1 MPAFVC
7 QSKLLVFDRDTQ
19 FFISK
24 TFISNARLKLAQN
37 QANAKQDPEAKLLLF
52 ENYLHSSYPHY
63 HPKMIKYILKNKQ
76 VCLYSYDY
84 SK

>member
-19 FFISK
+19 LFISK

-63 HPKMIKYILKNKQ
+63 HPKMIRYILKNKQ

>member
-1 MPAFVC
+1 MPVFVR
-7 QSKLLVFDRDTQ
+7 QSKLLVFDRDTR

-63 HPKMIKYILKNKQ
+63 HPKMIRYILKNKQ